1 MNNFV
6 KGYQEDAA
14 VDVIMDQ
21 DGKILPGFHRIKL
34 NVGYNPQPGEVAIVS
49 PRTST
54 MNAGIFTSIGLIDP
68 GYEGTISAWV
78 FNTSGKIYHYKKGD
92 RLFSVV
98 NLQTAPTRV
107 SHSVEN
113 ESKRGTNKLGSS
125 GGHSSADLKPTLTIL
140 PRDPYIL
147 LDIVM
152 YGDDHQRT
160 IGEVDQAYEELKRYL
175 KEVK

>member
-1 MNNFV
+1 MDKFV
-6 KGYQEDAA
+6 KGYMTDAA
-14 VDVIMDQ
+14 VDVVMEEAGCIP
-21 DGKILPGFHRIKL
+21 PGFSRIKL
-34 NVGYNPQPGEVAIVS
+34 PAHYKPAIGEVAIVS
-49 PRTST
+49 ARTST
-54 MNAGIFTSIGLIDP
+54 LNAGIFTPIGLIDP
-68 GYEGTISAWV
+68 EYEGTISAWV

-152 YGDDHQRT
+152 YSNEYQRT
-160 IGEVDQAYEELKRYL
+160 FVDQAYEELKRYL